1 MEAIADGVTARSL
14 KEELLALE
22 AGQERLDSSPRPRR
36 SSRYC
41 IRTWPRFTGREW
53 PRFAEALADEAMR
66 DEAFELIRSL
76 LDKIV
81 LVPEGEELRIEIHSE
96 LAGIPELC

>member
-1 MEAIADGVTARSL
+1 
-14 KEELLALE
+14 
-22 AGQERLDSSPRPRR
+22 
-36 SSRYC
+36 
-41 IRTWPRFTGREW
+41 
-53 PRFAEALADEAMR
+53 MR